1 MQDIADNTT
10 TSAHGDSVVPWMIA
24 CHDFSVAVGTWKPDD
39 ALTHVKDTHDRLRAY
54 SQVCLRR
61 ELRMPEVLALAVG
74 GRDWTWAPVGY
85 VPGPLPPTPSDKSD
99 RGHEEETDV
108 VIFGHVGYHRKDV
121 LVELFPGR
129 VQLVPTPA
137 DGTCLV
143 IRKQP

>member
-24 CHDFSVAVGTWKPDD
+24 CHDFFVAVSTWKPDD
-39 ALTHVKDTHDRLRAY
+39 ALTRVKDTYDQLRAY
-54 SQVCLRR
+54 SQACLRR
-61 ELRMPEVLALAVG
+61 ELRMAEVLALA
-74 GRDWTWAPVGY
+74 
-85 VPGPLPPTPSDKSD
+85 SD